1 MSVDELQNFLVGRG
15 IRLRQILQTSDHKIT
30 PPKITE
36 GKLTGY
42 KGMPQNLSGI
52 EQSDERV
59 VLGAQ
64 MVDPD
69 RSIDQDHADFDR
81 RRRGNAR

>member
-1 MSVDELQNFLVGRG
+1 MSVDELQNFLVGRV

-30 PPKITE
+30 PPKVTE
-36 GKLTGY
+36 GKLAGY
-42 KGMPQNLSGI
+42 KGMRQNLSGI
-52 EQSDERV
+52 EQTDERV

-64 MVDPD
+64 MVDPG
-69 RSIDQDHADFDR
+69 SIDQDHADFDR